1 MSVADNGPGIDR
13 RYFKKIFKMFRTL
26 SPCEESESTGVGLA
40 VVKKIVELNGG
51 RVWVESHIGGGSTF
65 FFVLP
70 IQGTDVLCKG
80 GANET
85 L

>member
-1 MSVADNGPGIDR
+1 
-13 RYFKKIFKMFRTL
+13 MFRTL
-26 SPCEESESTGVGLA
+26 LPCEEAESTGVGLA

-51 RVWVESHIGGGSTF
+51 RVWVESRIGGGSTF

-70 IQGTDVLCKG
+70 KQDTDVLCKW